1 MTDAPSSYYS
11 EHVLS
16 AALYRSPH
24 GDLHLSLLV
33 EGAPAG
39 VRVRDADLGFVFA
52 RALRASPE
60 LAALLAPEA
69 LDLARALRA
78 LGEAVTR

>member
-1 MTDAPSSYYS
+1 MNEAPSSYYS

-16 AALYRSPH
+16 AAVYRSPH
-24 GDLHLSLLV
+24 GDLHLTLLV
-33 EGAPAG
+33 EGAPAA
-39 VRVRDADLGFVFA
+39 VRVRDADLGFVLG
-52 RALRASPE
+52 RALQASPE

-78 LGEAVTR
+78 LGEEVTR